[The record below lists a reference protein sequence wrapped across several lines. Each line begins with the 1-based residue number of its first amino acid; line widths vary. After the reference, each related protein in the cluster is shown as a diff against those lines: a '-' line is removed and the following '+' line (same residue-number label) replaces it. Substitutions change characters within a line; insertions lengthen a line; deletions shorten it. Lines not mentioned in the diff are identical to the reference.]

1 MNQRNT
7 KQKRI
12 VYEALCALGHPSATE
27 LYERVHETHP
37 TLSRGTVFRVLS
49 AFAEEGRAVKLSFRD
64 SDVRYDATLSKH
76 FHARCRRCGAVR
88 DVFSP
93 ALLATLGE
101 VETEGFLADGCAV
114 EFSGLCAE
122 CAENENS

>member
-49 AFAEEGRAVKLSFRD
+49 SFARVGRAVRPHVAG
-64 SDVRYDATLSKH
+64 SDDLYDATLTQH

-122 CAENENS
+122 CAENANS